1 MSEQKRRSVR
11 IKSDQFIS
19 FKVYDEQDRICDE
32 GMALAR
38 NVSKSGVLLENRNGF
53 ENGAKVDLAIALS
66 DELINVHGLVRN
78 VKAINDQIFQIGIE
92 FEGFS
97 EDEVEKLSSEFPDI
111 I

>member
-19 FKVYDEQDRICDE
+19 FKVYDEQDRVCDE

-38 NVSKSGVLLENRNGF
+38 NISKSGVLLENRNGF
-53 ENGAKVDLAIALS
+53 ENGAKVDLAIALT
-66 DELINVHGLVRN
+66 DELINVHGQVKN
-78 VKAINDQIFQIGIE
+78 VKAINDHIFQIGIE
-92 FEGFS
+92 FEGLS